1 MGVLTHDFWEE
12 VYIIEGSFVDI
23 TLNQKFSAG
32 DYAIRPPGMRHGPWR
47 TDEGVT
53 TFESRYYSK

>member
-1 MGVLTHDFWEE
+1 V
-12 VYIIEGSFVDI
+12 EGPEALANTFHFLVVTIYS
-23 TLNQKFSAG
+23 FSAG

-53 TFESRYYSK
+53 TFESRYYSR